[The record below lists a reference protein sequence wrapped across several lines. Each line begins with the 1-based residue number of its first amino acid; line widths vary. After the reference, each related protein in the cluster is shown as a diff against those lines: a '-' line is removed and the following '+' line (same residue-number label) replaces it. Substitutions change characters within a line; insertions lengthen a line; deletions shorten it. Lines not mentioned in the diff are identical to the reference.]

1 MLFVL
6 MAVPWQ
12 AALHS
17 HYVFK
22 EIVRPIEF
30 TCAVSQ
36 HEEML
41 KRSRHVEQECNLI
54 LANFNSHYQDFSCP
68 VLSQI
73 GVVILRSFSSHF

>member
-12 AALHS
+12 AALRGH
-17 HYVFK
+17 HVFK
-22 EIVRPIEF
+22 EIVRPVEF

-41 KRSRHVEQECNLI
+41 K
-54 LANFNSHYQDFSCP
+54 
-68 VLSQI
+68 
-73 GVVILRSFSSHF
+73 